1 MVDKV
6 GNITDNPTGRQVERQ
21 TGISSASSNC
31 LKGIFAICVLI
42 HHLYQGS
49 GLLHD
54 TVIGGV
60 LQAFGYLSVACFF
73 FISDKGKILY

>member
-60 LQAFGYLSVACFF
+60 LQLRVFSSYQDMGFMLH
-73 FISDKGKILY
+73 IR